1 MVRRRDTVLS
11 VSWTSPQDSSGQSIQ
26 NYRVSLI
33 YETNGTTVERVVANI
48 DIFEREYVIRDLER
62 NTDYT

>member
-1 MVRRRDTVLS
+1 MVRSRDTDLS
-11 VSWTSPQDSSGQSIQ
+11 VSWTSPRDNGGQSIQ

-33 YETNGTTVERVVANI
+33 YETNGTTVERVVANNN
-48 DIFEREYVIRDLER
+48 IFEREYVIRVLER

>member
-1 MVRRRDTVLS
+1 MVRSRDTVLS
-11 VSWTSPQDSSGQSIQ
+11 VSWTSPRDSGGQSIQ

-33 YETNGTTVERVVANI
+33 YETNGTTVERVVANNNR
-48 DIFEREYVIRDLER
+48 FEREYVIRDLER